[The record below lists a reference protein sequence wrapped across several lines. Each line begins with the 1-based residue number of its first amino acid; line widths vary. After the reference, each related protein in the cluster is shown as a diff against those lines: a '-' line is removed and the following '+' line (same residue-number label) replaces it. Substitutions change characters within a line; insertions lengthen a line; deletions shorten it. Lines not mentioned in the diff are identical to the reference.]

1 MTPRKTEAPLEKPL
15 LFLQKKRGK
24 KNQRNI
30 RLRTKSETER
40 EREKK
45 KKVKGDDEIM
55 MMMNKK
61 TKLEIFT
68 FSSGQHI
75 PGGSYSSFLLIQSD
89 NFPTAK
95 QKTELTILKI

>member
-1 MTPRKTEAPLEKPL
+1 
-15 LFLQKKRGK
+15 
-24 KNQRNI
+24 
-30 RLRTKSETER
+30 
-40 EREKK
+40 
-45 KKVKGDDEIM
+45 M